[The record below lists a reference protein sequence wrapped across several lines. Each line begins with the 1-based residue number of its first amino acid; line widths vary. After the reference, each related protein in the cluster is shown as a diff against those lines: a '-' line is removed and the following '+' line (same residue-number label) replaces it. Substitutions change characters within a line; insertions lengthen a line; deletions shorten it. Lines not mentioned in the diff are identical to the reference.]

1 MKKIIQASFLLAI
14 ASFVH
19 TSSGKGEISTL
30 PAQVKFN
37 TGVVSLFADF
47 SNQPKNGAVPVYLI
61 NGTGAP
67 LQLAAQDGD
76 IYLKLEAQ
84 NKDGKWVRV
93 QPHRYS
99 WCGNSY
105 FSPPAV
111 PSKHF
116 RMVGGY
122 QPTKGKERKVRYTLY
137 GQTFK
142 VSSNVGTGLVCP
154 RAADLASRDVMSVR
168 YGDFDHVAK
177 VALGELDPKNEM
189 DHVRNLQ
196 DTAINALGSGRF
208 DAARS
213 QAVLAQVIKKCPHMT
228 GRVASAQSRLKQ
240 LASKDD

>member
-30 PAQVKFN
+30 PAQVKSQP
-37 TGVVSLFADF
+37 GKVSLFADF

-84 NKDGKWVRV
+84 NEDGKWVRV
-93 QPHRYS
+93 QPHAYS

-105 FSPPAV
+105 FSPPKV
-111 PSKHF
+111 PAKHF
-116 RMVGGY
+116 RLVGGY
-122 QPTKGKERKVRYTLY
+122 QPAKGKKSKVRYTLY

-196 DTAINALGSGRF
+196 STAINALGSGRF
-208 DAARS
+208 DAAKS
-213 QAVLAQVIKKCPHMT
+213 NEILAQIIQQCPRMK
-228 GRVASAQSRLKQ
+228 GYAASAQARLKK
-240 LASKDD
+240 LAAKGD